1 MEYINR
7 SLEKL
12 IKEYLQ
18 PNKVVVILGA
28 RRVGK
33 TELIKH
39 LLSDIDEKT
48 MILNGED
55 QDVHLALQDRSIR
68 NYKQFLGNT
77 KLLVI
82 DEAQAIPEIGLKLKL
97 MVDSIEGLKVLVTGS
112 SVFDLDNQLGE
123 PLVGRSYTFKLFPL
137 SQMELAARENYMDT
151 KGNLNNRLIYGAYP
165 ELVHI
170 TSNNRK
176 ESYLKEQIN
185 SYLLKDILAFE
196 GVRKQAK
203 IVSLLRL
210 IAFRIGSEISM
221 ESIGKDLD
229 LNKSTV
235 ERYLDL
241 LSKVFIIYN
250 VRGFSRNLDNEITK
264 KSKWYF
270 YDNGVRN
277 ALINNF
283 NPMELRDDQGK
294 LWENYIISE
303 RLKFQEYSKLN
314 TANFFWR
321 THTQQE
327 IDWVE
332 DRGGHLYAYEFKW
345 GSNKKS
351 KIPALWGKAYPDAS
365 FEIINPSNY
374 LQFITH
380 QENSNKF

>member
-1 MEYINR
+1 MNYIERSMEKR
-7 SLEKL
+7 

-18 PNKVVVILGA
+18 PNKVVIILGA

-39 LLSDIDEKT
+39 LLEEIHEKA

-55 QDVHLALQDRSIR
+55 QDVHLALQDRSVR
-68 NYKQFLGNT
+68 NYKQLLNMT

-97 MVDSIEGLKVLVTGS
+97 MVDSIEGLKILVTGS

-137 SQMELAARENYMDT
+137 AQMELAARENYMET
-151 KGNLNNRLIYGAYP
+151 RGSLNSRLIYGGYP
-165 ELVHI
+165 ELVHLP
-170 TSNNRK
+170 TNEKK
-176 ESYLKEQIN
+176 ESYLKEQVN

-203 IVSLLRL
+203 IVALLRL
-210 IAFRIGSEISM
+210 IAFRVGSEISM

-283 NPMELRDDQGK
+283 NPMELRDDHGK

-303 RLKFQEYSKLN
+303 RLKFQEYSQIHS
-314 TANFFWR
+314 ANFFWR

-327 IDWVE
+327 IDWIE
-332 DRGGHLYAYEFKW
+332 DRGGKLCAYEFKW
-345 GSNKKS
+345 GSPKKT
-351 KIPALWGKAYPDAS
+351 KVPALWGKAYPDAS
-365 FEIINPSNY
+365 FETIHPNNY
-374 LQFITH
+374 LDFIT
-380 QENSNKF
+380 QRD

>member
-1 MEYINR
+1 MNYIER

-18 PNKVVVILGA
+18 PNKVVIILGA

-39 LLSDIDEKT
+39 LLEEIDEKA

-55 QDVHLALQDRSIR
+55 QDVHLALQDRSVR
-68 NYKQFLGNT
+68 NYKQLLNTT

-97 MVDSIEGLKVLVTGS
+97 MVDSIEGLKILVTGS

-137 SQMELAARENYMDT
+137 AQMELAAREDYMET
-151 KGNLNNRLIYGAYP
+151 RGSLNNRLIYGGYP
-165 ELVHI
+165 ELVHLP
-170 TSNNRK
+170 TNDKK
-176 ESYLKEQIN
+176 ESYLKEQVN

-203 IVSLLRL
+203 IVALLRL
-210 IAFRIGSEISM
+210 IAFRVGSEISM

-283 NPMELRDDQGK
+283 NPMELRDDHGK

-303 RLKFQEYSKLN
+303 RLKFQEYSQIHSS
-314 TANFFWR
+314 NFFWR

-327 IDWVE
+327 IDWIE
-332 DRGGHLYAYEFKW
+332 DRSGQLYAYEFKW
-345 GSNKKS
+345 GSNKKT
-351 KIPALWGKAYPDAS
+351 KIPALWSKAYPDAS
-365 FEIINPSNY
+365 FETIHPNNY
-374 LQFITH
+374 LDFIT
-380 QENSNKF
+380 QRD

>member
-1 MEYINR
+1 MNFISR

-12 IKEYLQ
+12 IKKYLR
-18 PNKVVVILGA
+18 PNKVVIILGA

-39 LLSDIDEKT
+39 LLSGIDEKT

-55 QDVHLALQDRSIR
+55 QDVHLALEDRSVR
-68 NYKQFLGNT
+68 NYKQFLANT
-77 KLLVI
+77 TLLVI
-82 DEAQAIPEIGLKLKL
+82 DEAQAIPDIGKKLKL
-97 MVDSIEGLKVLVTGS
+97 MVDSIVGLKILVTGS
-112 SVFDLDNQLGE
+112 SVFDLDRQLGE
-123 PLVGRSYTFKLFPL
+123 PLVGRSHTFNLFPL
-137 SQMELAARENYMDT
+137 AQMELSKQENFLDT
-151 KGNLNNRLIYGAYP
+151 KSNLNMRLIYGAYP
-165 ELVHI
+165 ELEHLS
-170 TSNNRK
+170 SNTEK
-176 ESYLKEQIN
+176 ESYLKEQVN

-196 GVRKQAK
+196 GIRKQAK

-210 IAFRIGSEISM
+210 IAFRVGSEISI

-235 ERYLDL
+235 DRYLDL

-270 YDNGVRN
+270 YDNGIRN

-303 RLKFQEYSKLN
+303 RLKLQEYTKLHS
-314 TANFFWR
+314 ANFFWR

-327 IDWVE
+327 IDWIE
-332 DRGGHLYAYEFKW
+332 DRGGQLYAYEFKW
-345 GSNKKS
+345 SQS
-351 KIPALWGKAYPDAS
+351 KISKKPALWGKAYPDTS
-365 FEIINPSNY
+365 FLTINRQNY
-374 LQFITH
+374 LEFILP
-380 QENSNKF
+380 QK